1 MSMNEGGE
9 KWIRAVRSNNCGM
22 EVNEQLNPKY
32 RKCWLQSRISEIKN
46 ASMSGFL
53 TH

>member
-1 MSMNEGGE
+1 MNEGGE
-9 KWIRAVRSNNCGM
+9 KWVRVVVRSNNFGM

-46 ASMSGFL
+46 ANMSGFL